1 MSEKNPR
8 VARWSTGT
16 SDKSL
21 DRALSDQAILARGKL
36 NDTDDDARYT
46 PAGLSTSHYD
56 ALRMDRD
63 DLDFREWN
71 QDTGFSGVGRWPK
84 APGVAGQAGATTAS
98 ERRRL
103 RRKLELD
110 EGF

>member
-8 VARWSTGT
+8 IARWATGT
-16 SDKSL
+16 SDASL
-21 DRALSDQAILARGKL
+21 DRALADQETLTRGKL
-36 NDTDDDARYT
+36 NESDDDSRYT
-46 PAGLSTSHYD
+46 PSGLSRSHYD

-71 QDTGFSGVGRWPK
+71 EDTGFSGVGRWPSN
-84 APGVAGQAGATTAS
+84 PGVGGQGGARTAS